1 MQEQY
6 LEILVQSMKKKLDV
20 LYEIQAMNEE
30 QRILLMDDNLP
41 PEDFEKNIQKKSE
54 LIDQLDIL
62 DNGFDEVYQRVRVQ
76 LRENQS
82 LYREQIGLLQS
93 LIRDVTAAGSQVQ
106 AQEQRNYDL
115 AVNKFTSLKKQI
127 REVKTSYKAVS
138 QYYQNMMK
146 LNFIDPQFMDNKK

>member
-54 LIDQLDIL
+54 LIDQLDLL

-76 LRENQS
+76 LQENQS
-82 LYREQIGLLQS
+82 LYKEQIGLLQS

>member
-54 LIDQLDIL
+54 LIYQLDIL

>member
-93 LIRDVTAAGSQVQ
+93 LIRDVTA
-106 AQEQRNYDL
+106 
-115 AVNKFTSLKKQI
+115 
-127 REVKTSYKAVS
+127 
-138 QYYQNMMK
+138 
-146 LNFIDPQFMDNKK
+146 